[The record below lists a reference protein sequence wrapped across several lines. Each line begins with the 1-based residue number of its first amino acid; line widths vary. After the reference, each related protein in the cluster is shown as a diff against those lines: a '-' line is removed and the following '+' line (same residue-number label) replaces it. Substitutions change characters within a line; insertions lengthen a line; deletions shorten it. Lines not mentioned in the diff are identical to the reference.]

1 MKEKEE
7 TSKARPE
14 VNRPLKNIL
23 LPSKPLP
30 TEVIKGKRKV
40 LLEQEEGK
48 QKRNL
53 IFS

>member
-1 MKEKEE
+1 LKEKEE

-14 VNRPLKNIL
+14 INQPLKNIL

-30 TEVIKGKRKV
+30 TEVIKGKRKI
-40 LLEQEEGK
+40 LLKQDKGK